1 MKGTQNNPTGG
12 MHMMKLKGKKLG
24 LLTLCFLAL
33 GTQLSYTAAVVE
45 EEEKD
50 KIDDWEYVAG
60 ETEYD
65 SVMAGA
71 VRKKATSVP
80 VPQVQMAAEAMMR
93 RPSPVTNSLG
103 FAVGGAKD
111 ADNFFQNLEEGYLP
125 RYSSL
130 TYEGLFY
137 DYTFDTGQEQ
147 TCESLF
153 CPSYA
158 RGVSSDI
165 FSGQIDYYLSL
176 GLNSGLTEASFQ
188 RKQLNLVVVLDISG
202 SMSSPFNS
210 YYYDRKRR
218 GEANHEE
225 PPQSKMKIA
234 NQSIVAMLDHLDGS
248 DRFGMVLFDDQ
259 GYRAKPL
266 RLVDETDMEA
276 IDKHILA
283 LHPQG
288 GTNMSSG
295 LQKGI
300 AQFSELGASLKNPSL
315 YENRII
321 FLTDAMP
328 NQGNLSKG
336 GLFSMVQEAAA
347 KNIYTSFIGVGVDFN
362 PDLIETITKTRG
374 ANYFAV
380 HSSEDFEKRLDDEF
394 DFMVTPLVFD
404 LELQLASKDYEIVGV
419 FGTPEADLASGQM
432 LKINTLF
439 PSSMEEEEVRG
450 GVVLVKLKKRKES
463 NGPVHLNLSYSDRSG
478 KRFTTRDTVSFDT
491 KKGYWD
497 TTGIRKAVLLTEYV
511 SLLKNWLLDSRKGCN
526 DKVSPPITFF
536 PYYKLGLVNP
546 DFRPERPQMET
557 WEQRSCPLE
566 VSEGYQ
572 KLFTLFGRHFASEM
586 AVLND
591 TTLEKEMAV
600 LDQLKGKKSGTRVD
614 DWKVE

>member
-1 MKGTQNNPTGG
+1 
-12 MHMMKLKGKKLG
+12 MMNLKGKKIG
-24 LLTLCFLAL
+24 FLTLCFLAL
-33 GTQLSYTAAVVE
+33 GTQLSYTATVVE
-45 EEEKD
+45 EEEKE
-50 KIDDWEYVAG
+50 KIDDWEYVVE

-65 SVMAGA
+65 SAMANA
-71 VRKKATSVP
+71 VRKKAASVP
-80 VPQVQMAAEAMMR
+80 MPNMQVAAEATMR
-93 RPSPVTNSLG
+93 SPSPLG

-130 TYEGLFY
+130 SYEGLFY
-137 DYTFDTGQEQ
+137 DYTFDTGQDQ
-147 TCESLF
+147 FCDSLF

-158 RGVSSDI
+158 RGISSDI
-165 FSGQIDYYLSL
+165 FSGQTDYYLSL

-188 RKQLNLVVVLDISG
+188 RKQLNIVVVLDISG

-210 YYYDRKRR
+210 YYYDTLGQRKERYE
-218 GEANHEE
+218 GE
-225 PPQSKMKIA
+225 PQSKMKIA
-234 NQSIVAMLDHLDGS
+234 NQAIVAMLDHLHGS

-276 IDKHILA
+276 IERHILA
-283 LHPQG
+283 LQPRG

-300 AQFSELGASLKNPSL
+300 AQFAELGARLKDPTL

-328 NQGNLSKG
+328 NQGDLSKG
-336 GLFSMVQEAAA
+336 GLFSMVQAAA
-347 KNIYTSFIGVGVDFN
+347 TKDIYTSFIGVGVDFN
-362 PDLIETITKTRG
+362 PDLIESITKTRG
-374 ANYFAV
+374 ANYYAV
-380 HSSEDFEKRLDDEF
+380 HSSEDFKKRLDDEF

-404 LELQLASKDYEIVGV
+404 LELQLSSDDYEIVGV
-419 FGTPEADLASGQM
+419 FGTPEADLASGRM

-439 PSSMEEEEVRG
+439 PSSTEEEEVRG
-450 GVVLVKLKKRKES
+450 GVVLVKLKKRNES
-463 NGPVHLNLSYSDRSG
+463 NRPLHLNLSYSDRSG
-478 KRFTTRDTVSFDT
+478 KHFSTQDTVSFAP
-491 KKGYWD
+491 KKSHWD

-511 SLLKNWLLDSRKGCN
+511 SLLKNWLMDTRKGCN
-526 DKVSPPITFF
+526 DKVFPPIPF
-536 PYYKLGLVNP
+536 PYSKQGLINP
-546 DFRPERPQMET
+546 DFRPERPQIET

-572 KLFTLFGRHFASEM
+572 KLFTLFSRHFGSEM
-586 AVLND
+586 AALSD
-591 TTLEKEMAV
+591 ETLQKEMDV
-600 LDQLKGKKSGTRVD
+600 LDRLKGKKSGKRVD